1 MEHRNIHKT
10 PFLSLL
16 PPPFYLSLP
25 PLEEK
30 VDEIGPLEPDRED
43 IRRDPLS
50 LPEHFVWDD
59 VDLLDDA
66 QVGQCVVQL
75 QPT

>member
-1 MEHRNIHKT
+1 MLIIFEELSQDA
-10 PFLSLL
+10 FSLSLSL
-16 PPPFYLSLP
+16 SLSVSLP

-30 VDEIGPLEPDRED
+30 VDEVGPLEPDRED

-59 VDLLDDA
+59 IDLLDDA
-66 QVGQCVVQL
+66 QVAV
-75 QPT
+75 